1 MKETGN
7 RLYLEGNNS
16 EAAAK
21 YSEGL
26 DVCPLC
32 FKEDRAMLYA
42 NRAAVLI
49 RTVKCRRFSF
59 FADFL
64 SENNEGNVYFVKLM
78 SIFILISKQ
87 DILAVIFC

>member
-1 MKETGN
+1 MKEAGN

-42 NRAAVLI
+42 NRAAVHI
-49 RTVKCRRFSF
+49 RTV
-59 FADFL
+59 
-64 SENNEGNVYFVKLM
+64 
-78 SIFILISKQ
+78 
-87 DILAVIFC
+87 